1 MQINDTNENS
11 WVSTANGIDR
21 HVVDCRRSH
30 RGRRIWN
37 RLSGVVAVVAANS
50 PTAEQ
55 DEEAD
60 RVAPIIAPGEVKIQ

>member
-21 HVVDCRRSH
+21 HVVDRWRSH

-37 RLSGVVAVVAANS
+37 RLSGVVVVVAADS

-55 DEEAD
+55 DENAD
-60 RVAPIIAPGEVKIQ
+60 QGGSNHRSG

>member
-37 RLSGVVAVVAANS
+37 RLSGVVAVVAAHS

-60 RVAPIIAPGEVKIQ
+60 QGGSNHRSW